1 MALENETGADAID
14 TNTAAPAPDGAPA
27 PDAQH
32 QTAQQEEYDAADFY
46 KDDPKPDAQAQ
57 DADAGADPDADPDA
71 PDPDAEPIPA
81 PISWA
86 KDSKEVW
93 ANLPRETQEIIAT
106 RERER
111 ETAVQA
117 KFREAA
123 GTRQA
128 VETEARQALAT
139 IMQNHQQALSQ
150 YEQMFQ
156 VPEPD
161 LNLLNSDDPAQRTLY
176 FQQEA
181 QYRAA
186 HAQRQQLTQQMQEAE
201 QHAQAIQLHQQ
212 QAELQAEH
220 QMLEEKLGT
229 EWSDPSARAKLLGD
243 LTPIAAEL
251 GYPQE
256 LIAQAR
262 ACDIIAMRQASEWKA
277 KAAKWDD
284 YNKAKMIPVRNAKGG
299 QSIPPTART
308 NAPQGNR
315 QPVSIEAQLYP
326 NDVRRN

>member
-1 MALENETGADAID
+1 MILDNETGAEVAEDQIDA
-14 TNTAAPAPDGAPA
+14 TVVPPAINSSE
-27 PDAQH
+27 Q
-32 QTAQQEEYDAADFY
+32 QQEAQEPADYDAADFY
-46 KDDPKPDAQAQ
+46 SEGEDGAD
-57 DADAGADPDADPDA
+57 DADQADEQQEEGDDQPEPIDA
-71 PDPDAEPIPA
+71 PL
-81 PISWA
+81 SWA
-86 KDSKEVW
+86 KDAKEVF
-93 ANLPRETQEIIAT
+93 AKIPREAQEIIIA
-106 RERER
+106 RERDR

-139 IMQNHQQALSQ
+139 IMQNHQQALQQ

-262 ACDIIAMRQASEWKA
+262 ACDILAMKNAFEWKA
-277 KAAKWDD
+277 KAAKWDE
-284 YNKAKMIPVRNAKGG
+284 YNKAKMIPVRQAKGG

-308 NAPQGNR
+308 IAPQGNR
-315 QPVSIEAQLYP
+315 QSVSVEAQLYP
-326 NDVRRN
+326 DDVRRN